1 MSNKKVAIVTWARGV
16 NYGTILQAFSLTD
29 TLRKHGYDA
38 VLLDDSIL
46 TGEFKA
52 QASADKDV
60 KTPPQSSQTK
70 NGKLSYYLNKI
81 KKAIY
86 VFSSPKRYRNYKNE
100 RTFERVSSNK
110 KRAFEEF
117 KKAYLTMSEPFGV
130 AEYDRVGNEYDAYV
144 CGSDQIWTIKSK
156 PEYHYYYLGFTDDS
170 KKRIAYAPCIGE
182 YKIPDFA
189 KSDIKNLTER
199 FDKIAMRD
207 NHGSKLISETSA
219 KSVSTVLDPVLLKT
233 PTEWQ
238 ETLSLQKT
246 NEKYLLCY
254 ILGTHKWY
262 NDYIKLLSESMGLK
276 IKWIPVN
283 PEQTDFLYGN
293 TSPCGPKEFVELIYN
308 AEYVCTD
315 SYHGTLF
322 SLLFNKQL
330 TILERYTDSENSQN
344 ERFYSL
350 FNQLGIS
357 KQIISEK
364 TFEKSDTERLN
375 YDIINRSLAKEREK
389 SLQYLLS
396 ALD

>member
-16 NYGTILQAFSLTD
+16 NYGTILQAFSSTD
-29 TLRKHGYDA
+29 TLIKNGYDA

-52 QASADKDV
+52 QASAKDDA
-60 KTPPQSSQTK
+60 KIPPQTSSAK
-70 NGKLSYYLNKI
+70 NGKMSYYLNKI

-86 VFSSPKRYRNYKNE
+86 VFSSPKRYHSYKNE

-110 KRAFEEF
+110 KRAFEDF
-117 KKAYLTMSEPFGV
+117 KKAYLKLTEPFGT

-156 PEYHYYYLGFTDDS
+156 PEYHYYYLGFTNDS

-182 YKIPDFA
+182 YGIPDFA
-189 KSDIKNLTER
+189 KADIENLTKR
-199 FDKIAMRD
+199 FDAIAMRD
-207 NHGSKLISETSA
+207 NHGSKLISEISE
-219 KSVSTVLDPVLLKT
+219 KSVPTVLDPVLLKT
-233 PTEWQ
+233 ATEWQ
-238 ETLSLQKT
+238 DALSLQKT
-246 NEKYLLCY
+246 DEKYLLCY
-254 ILGTHKWY
+254 ILGKHKWY
-262 NDYIKLLSESMGLK
+262 NDYIKAFAKDMGLK

-283 PEQTDFLYGN
+283 PEQTDFLYGD

-308 AEYVCTD
+308 AEYICTD

-350 FNQLGIS
+350 FNQLGIN
-357 KQIISEK
+357 KKIISEK
-364 TFEKSDTERLN
+364 IFEKSDTERLN